1 MGGGGGEEGRGK
13 VLNGFRELKRSC
25 ITFRDLGS
33 TVKII
38 LGSTRKY
45 HKGAREIWALFSG
58 SKGFPFPLPPPPPPP
73 PQRRASYKGLIRWQR
88 DIILLKIVNGVY
100 I

>member
-1 MGGGGGEEGRGK
+1 MGGWEEGRGK
-13 VLNGFRELKRSC
+13 VLNSFRKLGRSC

-38 LGSTRKY
+38 LGCTRKY
-45 HKGAREIWALFSG
+45 RKGAREIWALFSG
-58 SKGFPFPLPPPPPPP
+58 SEEAHTPTAPPTPT
-73 PQRRASYKGLIRWQR
+73 RRVSYKGLIRWHR

>member
-1 MGGGGGEEGRGK
+1 MTLVLASGGGGGGGEEGRGK
-13 VLNGFRELKRSC
+13 VLNGFRELERSC

-38 LGSTRKY
+38 SGSTRKY

-58 SKGFPFPLPPPPPPP
+58 SKGPPPAPPHEGPH
-73 PQRRASYKGLIRWQR
+73 IR
-88 DIILLKIVNGVY
+88 DLSVGKEI
-100 I
+100 